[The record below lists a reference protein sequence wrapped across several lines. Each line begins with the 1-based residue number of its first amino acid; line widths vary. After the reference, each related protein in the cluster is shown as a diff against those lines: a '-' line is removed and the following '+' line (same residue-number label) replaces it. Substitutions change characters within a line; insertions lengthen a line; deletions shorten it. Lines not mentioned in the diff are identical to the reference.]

1 LNFITK
7 KDVAIL
13 LSSSIGLIV
22 VVVATLLFANTT
34 RQKGRDDNSQ
44 QKFDVFVSNV
54 QSGKWQ
60 LTTGEWLK
68 GMRLEHNEVVE
79 YQKACFEIGEAFL
92 CLGWGL
98 LVCILWQTGTVFIVR
113 KRLQKQ

>member
-1 LNFITK
+1 M
-7 KDVAIL
+7 
-13 LSSSIGLIV
+13 
-22 VVVATLLFANTT
+22 VATLLFANTT